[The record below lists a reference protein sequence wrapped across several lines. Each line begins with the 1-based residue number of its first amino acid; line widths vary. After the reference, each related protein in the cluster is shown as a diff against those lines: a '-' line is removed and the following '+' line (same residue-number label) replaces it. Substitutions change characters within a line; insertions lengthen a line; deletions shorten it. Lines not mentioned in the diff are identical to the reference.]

1 MRFVVL
7 KSVPWWRAFL
17 LRLTWGISGRVRHY
31 FRLRSHV
38 WCGYRW
44 TLRRGVL
51 HFAGNRDEVVMPKL
65 VKLYIKN
72 VIIGFGI
79 AAGFVSLL
87 LWFNV
92 MNLWGLVS
100 QSSDGMLAVFLLW
113 FMNGIV
119 FAGVQFAWVI
129 MAIARKEDGPRGG
142 TPVAH
147 FFEPARVKAEA
158 PAGQKR
164 QLNKRG

>member
-1 MRFVVL
+1 MGL
-7 KSVPWWRAFL
+7 GGHPW
-17 LRLTWGISGRVRHY
+17 VRHY
-31 FRLRSHV
+31 IQAKPLQNARVSLDLVVR
-38 WCGYRW
+38 GA
-44 TLRRGVL
+44 TL
-51 HFAGNRDEVVMPKL
+51 FAHNIDEVVMPKL

-79 AAGFVSLL
+79 AAGFVAML

-92 MNLWGLVS
+92 MNLWALVS
-100 QSSDGMLAVFLLW
+100 QSSDGLLAVFLLW

-129 MAIARKEDGPRGG
+129 MAMAGKDEGPRGG

-147 FFEPARVKAEA
+147 RFEPARVKAEA
-158 PAGQKR
+158 PAGQMR
-164 QLNKRG
+164 PLNKRR

>member
-1 MRFVVL
+1 
-7 KSVPWWRAFL
+7 
-17 LRLTWGISGRVRHY
+17 
-31 FRLRSHV
+31 
-38 WCGYRW
+38 
-44 TLRRGVL
+44 
-51 HFAGNRDEVVMPKL
+51 MPKL

-79 AAGFVSLL
+79 AAGFVAML

-100 QSSDGMLAVFLLW
+100 QSSDGLLAVFLLW

-129 MAIARKEDGPRGG
+129 MAMARKEDGPRGG

-147 FFEPARVKAEA
+147 HFEPATVKAEA
-158 PAGQKR
+158 RSGQKQ
-164 QLNKRG
+164 QLQQRR